1 MTGHRKLTQAELFAE
16 LTERF
21 GPDPMGW
28 AFKCPA
34 CGDVATGGDFKA
46 ALAEHP
52 RTHRG
57 GEPVWATDIFGQ
69 ECVGRTLGALD
80 KDGPK
85 YTGRGCNFAAYGFIP
100 GPWAVELPDGGQMH
114 VFPIGPAPAE
124 ASRG

>member
-21 GPDPMGW
+21 GPDPLDW
-28 AFKCPA
+28 AFQCPS
-34 CGDVATGGDFKA
+34 CGDVATGYDFRA

-52 RTHRG
+52 GAHRG
-57 GEPVWATDIFGQ
+57 ERVIATDIFGQ
-69 ECVGRTLGALD
+69 ECIGRTLGALD

-100 GPWAVELPDGGQMH
+100 GPWAVELPDGEEMRI
-114 VFPIGPAPAE
+114 FPIAPAPAE